1 MNCLILKSKMG
12 QMNDIEIILRDMVI
26 IHDQSGEIIGRIDGE
41 VTIKD
46 AKKLLQT
53 GK

>member
-1 MNCLILKSKMG
+1 MG

-26 IHDQSGEIIGRIDGE
+26 IHDQSGEIIGHIDGE